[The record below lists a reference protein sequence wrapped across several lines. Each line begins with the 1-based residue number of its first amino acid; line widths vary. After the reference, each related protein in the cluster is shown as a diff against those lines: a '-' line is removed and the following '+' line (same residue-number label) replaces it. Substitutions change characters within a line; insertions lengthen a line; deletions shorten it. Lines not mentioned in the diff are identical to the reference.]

1 MPYYIYKI
9 TTGANETRK
18 TLDKLEQH
26 DAFKDAKV
34 RAREM
39 RAAMDAG
46 DQYLI
51 KVMFADNE
59 AEAEQ
64 QLTEKRDAPILKE
77 WEK

>member
-1 MPYYIYKI
+1 
-9 TTGANETRK
+9 
-18 TLDKLEQH
+18 
-26 DAFKDAKV
+26 
-34 RAREM
+34 M